1 MTMEC
6 MKSEFHK
13 DQLLDGRFKTIA
25 PLNHGSFGMVFLAE
39 DILTRQNVAIKCLTK
54 PSVAAKSTQVPT
66 TDEGTEE
73 LACHA
78 ILKQH
83 DHLVNLVHHFETD
96 AHTYLVLE
104 YCSQG
109 DLYEAIRLNRGP
121 VQTEHVRRF
130 MLQLISAVQHMHA
143 NGLFHRDIKPEN
155 IFLTQDGS
163 VKLGDFGLATRSLW
177 SYESCVGSDR
187 YMAPEQYD
195 PAGTGYS
202 PAKADIW
209 SIGIC
214 LLNVLFARNPFV
226 TPTESDILFADYRRD
241 RQSLF
246 DIFPSMS
253 QDTFEILSVAMAL
266 DPAKRDLEAVKQAVL
281 RAIAFTTEDESFD
294 DFFCSEE
301 RDVVRASAN
310 REPLRTPSIQS
321 PQMDGDSFPWA
332 KALHASPLK
341 QQLDSIPDLYEEDLF
356 ESDKSLKLGES
367 WYSGHGTTPSL
378 TSIFD
383 SAYGSFKSMTL
394 RRSAARNPPQPDPVP
409 IPNSLP
415 TRASRPIPT
424 MSSVFGKKQN
434 DTVAKSWSDMFEE
447 DEEEWERE
455 AELKLRREQNSRSW
469 SQDSQKRLPV
479 PPGVLTESKSRSSS
493 NARRS
498 RTPKPTSPIKASH
511 GANENDIFAWRART
525 PRHSPKQSAVDKWAA
540 LGDKRRNYQT
550 ESDTQTWTFKKRSM
564 TTGSRRKPT
573 TGLGHDPHHHPNPW
587 HRRDSRP
594 KARPAYLDQDWRQ
607 QRVSDSP
614 STDEDELEWVGG
626 WHNFHL

>member
-1 MTMEC
+1 MEC
-6 MKSEFHK
+6 MKDDFRK
-13 DQLLDGRFKTIA
+13 DQLLDGRFRTIV

-39 DILTRQNVAIKCLTK
+39 DIQTRQEVAIKCLTK
-54 PSVAAKSTQVPT
+54 PSVTGQTPT
-66 TDEGTEE
+66 GPTADEGAEE

-78 ILKQH
+78 LLKHH
-83 DHLVNLVHHFETD
+83 DHLVNLVHYFATE

-121 VQTEHVRRF
+121 LQTEHVRRF

-155 IFLTQDGS
+155 IFLTHDGS
-163 VKLGDFGLATRSLW
+163 MKLGDFGLATRSIW

-195 PAGTGYS
+195 PSGQGYS

-226 TPTESDILFADYRRD
+226 TPTESDVLFADYRRD

-253 QDTFEILSVAMAL
+253 QDTFEILSIAMAL
-266 DPAKRDLEAVKQAVL
+266 DPAKRDLGALKQAVL
-281 RAIAFTTEDESFD
+281 RAVSFTTDDEPFD
-294 DFFCSEE
+294 EFCAEE
-301 RDVVRASAN
+301 RDIVRASAN

-332 KALHASPLK
+332 KALHASSPRKQPLA
-341 QQLDSIPDLYEEDLF
+341 SIPDLYDEDLF
-356 ESDKSLKLGES
+356 DSEKSVKLGES
-367 WYSGHGTTPSL
+367 WYSGHGNTPSL
-378 TSIFD
+378 ASVLD
-383 SAYGSFKSMTL
+383 SAYGSFKSMAV
-394 RRSAARNPPQPDPVP
+394 RRPANCNPPCPDPVP

-415 TRASRPIPT
+415 SRTSRPIPT
-424 MSSVFGKKQN
+424 LTSVFGKKN

-447 DEEEWERE
+447 DEEESERE
-455 AELKLRREQNSRSW
+455 ADSKTRREQTSRSW
-469 SQDSQKRLPV
+469 SEDSPKPLPV

-493 NARRS
+493 NARRN
-498 RTPKPTSPIKASH
+498 RTPKPISPTKTNNGS
-511 GANENDIFAWRART
+511 NENDPFGWRVRT
-525 PRHSPKQSAVDKWAA
+525 PRHSPKQVPVDKWAA
-540 LGDKRRNYQT
+540 LGNKRRNYQAET
-550 ESDTQTWTFKKRSM
+550 DNQSLSTKKRSL
-564 TTGSRRKPT
+564 TTGSRKRST
-573 TGLGHDPHHHPNPW
+573 HGFGFDHHGW
-587 HRRDSRP
+587 HRRDSRN
-594 KARPAYLDQDWRQ
+594 KTRPAYLDQDWRQ
-607 QRVSDSP
+607 HRVIDS
-614 STDEDELEWVGG
+614 STDEDDHEWVGG